1 MEKTDEV
8 KNIVVLGA
16 GFGGITATLKL
27 SRAIKNRELGKNC
40 RVFLFN
46 KTSYQVYT
54 PALYEIAAIPKGE
67 ANAVCLKTSICID
80 LEEIAGED
88 GFRLIGGEVR
98 SIDPARKFIIL
109 ASGETYNFDYLIVA
123 LGAETNFFNIL
134 GLKEYSL
141 PLKTFEDAIRLR
153 NKTEG
158 IVLSGMSPIHVVIGG
173 GGATGVE
180 LAAEF
185 ENFVCYLKEKLL
197 PAPKTCDVDITLVE
211 GATNILPGF
220 EPWLMKKAR
229 KRLEGLGVKIL
240 TDKIIAG
247 VDGKTVTFKDGSV
260 IPYHIFVW
268 AGGVVSASV
277 IKNFGLA
284 LSPKGRVIVNEYL
297 EARLPISLEIQRGEP
312 DDQAAHYYIYAI
324 GDNAEFTGKDGTL
337 LPGNIPIAE
346 AEARIAAK
354 NIIADIQGTPHS
366 QFFPMKKYPYILAVG
381 RKYAIADLV
390 FFRFSGFFGWCA
402 KQLVE
407 LYYFI
412 FVLGF
417 RKAFSM
423 WRMSVKYQ
431 ASND

>member
-1 MEKTDEV
+1 M
-8 KNIVVLGA
+8 LGA
-16 GFGGITATLKL
+16 GFGGLTATLKL
-27 SRAIKNRELGKNC
+27 SKAIKRKGLGKNC

-80 LEEIAGED
+80 LEEIASRE
-88 GFRLIGGEVR
+88 GFQFIGGEVK
-98 SIDPARKFIIL
+98 SLDPARKLITL

-123 LGAETNFFNIL
+123 LGAETNYYNIP

-153 NKTEG
+153 NKTEEA
-158 IVLSGMSPIHVVIGG
+158 VLSGISPIHVVIGG

-197 PAPKTCDVDITLVE
+197 PAKKICDVDIILVE
-211 GATNILPGF
+211 GASDSLPGF
-220 EPWLMKKAR
+220 ESWLVRKAR

-240 TDKIIAG
+240 TGKIVAG
-247 VDGKTVTFKDGSV
+247 VDGKTVTFKDGSTL
-260 IPYHIFVW
+260 PYHIFVW
-268 AGGVVSASV
+268 AGGVTPAEA
-277 IKNFGLA
+277 IKNFGLN
-284 LSPKGRVIVNEYL
+284 LSPKGRIIVNEYL
-297 EARLPISLEIQRGEP
+297 EA
-312 DDQAAHYYIYAI
+312 AHHYIYAV
-324 GDNAEFTGKDGTL
+324 GDNAEFTGKDGKP
-337 LPGNIPIAE
+337 LPGNVPVAE
-346 AEARIAAK
+346 AQARVAAK
-354 NIIADIQGTPHS
+354 NIIAALQGMPHS

-390 FFRFSGFFGWCA
+390 FFHFSGFWGWCA

-407 LYYFI
+407 LYYLI

-417 RKAFSM
+417 RKALAM